1 MNEFTNWLT
10 LNQLEKYADILQQN
24 DITSVDLLIELSED
38 EIKELGFSL
47 GDRKRFA
54 IAKKSTLSQ
63 QDLELINS
71 LPYVIAYPLKRWD
84 VSFIKVL
91 TKNKSATLITQSE

>member
-1 MNEFTNWLT
+1 MDCPFCDQPLEQFLSFSEIDT
-10 LNQLEKYADILQQN
+10 L
-24 DITSVDLLIELSED
+24 
-38 EIKELGFSL
+38 
-47 GDRKRFA
+47 
-54 IAKKSTLSQ
+54 
-63 QDLELINS
+63 LINS